1 MKKTL
6 LLIGVLLLCLTSAA
20 FGYYEGSNMKNSYP
34 TFKEKIPY
42 AATQKDVSKYAE
54 KASNYI
60 DACNNDIRMIEI
72 ERNAAT
78 QESNAAIQKYNQF
91 RSRF

>member
-6 LLIGVLLLCLTSAA
+6 LVIGILLLCLTSAA

-34 TFKEKIPY
+34 AFKEKMPY
-42 AATQKDVSKYAE
+42 AATQKDAAKYSE
-54 KASNYI
+54 KARNYI
-60 DACNNDIRMIEI
+60 DACNNDIQLIEQM
-72 ERNAAT
+72 RDAAT
-78 QESNAAIQKYNQF
+78 EESNAVIQKYNQF

>member
-34 TFKEKIPY
+34 AFKEKMPY
-42 AATQKDVSKYAE
+42 AATQKDAAKYAE
-54 KASNYI
+54 KARNYI
-60 DACNNDIRMIEI
+60 DACNNDIKLIQEMRD
-72 ERNAAT
+72 AAT
-78 QESNAAIQKYNQF
+78 EKSNAVVQKYNQF